1 MNDLL
6 EIAGLLEKESNA
18 SSQKKELISE
28 IIAELRFIG
37 QNVLDVYSND
47 TQYSDEELKEYGDK
61 LKEISQAI
69 RNNLEA
75 KRKDKDKEGLDR

>member
-75 KRKDKDKEGLDR
+75 KRKDKEGLDR

>member
-18 SSQKKELISE
+18 SSQKKKLISE
-28 IIAELRFIG
+28 IIAELGFIG
-37 QNVLDVYSND
+37 QNILDVYSND

-75 KRKDKDKEGLDR
+75 KRKDKDKECLDR